1 MSTVEQKY
9 DALLKEHISLEVK
22 YDLMA
27 KRLDR
32 CEKTCDELKDSVN
45 QLQLMIANQQKEIT
59 TLRQQVNDLM
69 GLGKKK
75 K

>member
-9 DALLKEHISLEVK
+9 DALLKEHIGLEVK

-27 KRLDR
+27 KRLQR
-32 CEKTCDELKDSVN
+32 CEDTVKELQSVVK
-45 QLQLMIANQQKEIT
+45 QLQEMVQNQQKEIM
-59 TLRQQVNDLM
+59 LLKQQVNDLM